1 MDFNVLKLLC
11 FVYKGKIFSHYD
23 KIILTSHWT
32 LIDSGFRVF
41 GQDEK
46 ENVIFDFY
54 RDEFGVVAMFRI
66 RFEFNDDQN
75 YKWFSIEYKN
85 FINDKDD
92 DVEYAMLPSFVQK
105 LNNKLHS
112 ILKEL
117 IKTDD
122 EQ

>member
-54 RDEFGVVAMFRI
+54 SDEFGVVAVKYSTGKHVVETRHFYEKDMFRI
-66 RFEFNDDQN
+66 RFEVS
-75 YKWFSIEYKN
+75 Y
-85 FINDKDD
+85 
-92 DVEYAMLPSFVQK
+92 
-105 LNNKLHS
+105 
-112 ILKEL
+112 
-117 IKTDD
+117 
-122 EQ
+122 